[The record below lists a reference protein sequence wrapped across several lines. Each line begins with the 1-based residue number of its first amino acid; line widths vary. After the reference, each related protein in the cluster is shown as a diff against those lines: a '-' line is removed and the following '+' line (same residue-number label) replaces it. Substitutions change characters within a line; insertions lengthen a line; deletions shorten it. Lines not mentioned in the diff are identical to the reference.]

1 MLKVV
6 FYLNKNNNLC
16 GFQITGHSGYGEYG
30 SDIVCAAVSALT
42 INTVNSIKC
51 FSSDIFNLEYEDE
64 GGLMI
69 LTMDKESRD
78 YPSAETLLL
87 LQSLELGLKNIQK
100 DYNNNISISYK
111 EV

>member
-1 MLKVV
+1 MW
-6 FYLNKNNNLC
+6 FSNNRSFGIWGIRLRYC
-16 GFQITGHSGYGEYG
+16 M
-30 SDIVCAAVSALT
+30 CRVSALT